1 MDGDWGGARVRQGAD
16 REKPGVTAVSV
27 WMGEE
32 QEGDSV
38 AAGPPG
44 EGGGGLLPAADK
56 VDPEEAVR
64 R

>member
-38 AAGPPG
+38 AAGQH
-44 EGGGGLLPAADK
+44 
-56 VDPEEAVR
+56 V
-64 R
+64 